1 MKCTFF
7 ISLRTVFPIGLLFF
21 LFFTACE
28 TENRPQLISPVE
40 GETVVTNTPI
50 LAWMPVDCDWQE
62 VWVNGIK
69 MDSLAAD
76 VNSYVPFALSFGMNE
91 WQIVALNNQ
100 TRIESDPGTFH
111 VDDQPLSV
119 LPEGA
124 QLLRHDWLVQSAAVV
139 NEDGRCCL
147 QKELI
152 QNNGIGPPCLQ
163 LFKPFWCAT
172 AYPNPYIG
180 QNNMRIPDAN
190 DAFNAEHDLLNT
202 VISREKPSWPYW
214 YVKSLP

>member
-139 NEDGRCCL
+139 NEDGALLSSKGIDSEQWYRTSL
-147 QKELI
+147 PATVQTVLVR
-152 QNNGIGPPCLQ
+152 NGV
-163 LFKPFWCAT
+163 
-172 AYPNPYIG
+172 YPNPYIG

-190 DAFNAEHDLLNT
+190 DAFNAEHDLLKYSHIEGEN
-202 VISREKPSWPYW
+202 P
-214 YVKSLP
+214 